1 MKNIVLVGFMGTG
14 KTSVGLSLADR
25 LGMTFLDMDDMIVER
40 EERTIPEI
48 FATDGEEYFRSLER
62 SIVREL
68 AEREGLVVATGGGI
82 VLNRDNIDDFER
94 TGLVVCLSAAP
105 EVILARVEADT
116 NRPLLE
122 GDDKMVK
129 ITDLLNKRQ
138 ALYDAVNCQVETDEL
153 SLDEVIGAIM
163 DKLE

>member
-62 SIVREL
+62 SIVQEL